1 MDVKLLDGLLFEKML
16 YNGLKNLKQNVD
28 LINSLNVFPV
38 PDGDTGINMFL
49 TLESGYLKSSKDR
62 NLGLYLK
69 SVSKGMLLGARGNS
83 GVILSQLFR
92 GLSKALLNKSEANA
106 FDLVDAFIESYRTAY
121 SAVVNPQEG
130 TILTTSREAIE
141 LIKNKVNEN
150 TTVDKLIMMY
160 HDQLR
165 ISLAETPK
173 HLITLRE
180 AGVVDSGAYGLMIIY
195 EGIVKYLEGI
205 ILDDFDLDDKT
216 KQNRKEE
223 IDFINTEYKYSVN
236 YKLQLDYLKIDFID
250 KNINLLKD
258 ELLLLGN
265 LIKFERIDNIIDAI
279 VATDKPGVVVN
290 TSQKYGEFIDI
301 NIKTV
306 ECSEKAEEIAFFAI
320 TQGEGLI
327 DTLKE
332 LGCKHVLE
340 RGSNTTISTDEI
352 IDIFKDINAKNI
364 ICLPNNISSGIIIK
378 CASEKIKDKKI
389 FIIDSKTPVESYLAM
404 SMVVGDNFDP
414 IFQVNQMNNGIK
426 DVKTIF
432 MNTDNDYSCLLD
444 GKKYSSDNYKDT
456 INQVFNKI
464 SQIEKREILIL
475 LKGINM
481 DGDLLDDIT
490 SFIEDEYPNFEIG
503 VIEANQDD
511 YELIIGVN

>member
-49 TLESGYLKSSKDR
+49 TLESGYLRSNKDR
-62 NLGLYLK
+62 NLGVYLK

-83 GVILSQLFR
+83 GVFLSQLFR

-106 FDLVDAFIESYRTAY
+106 YDLVDAFISSYRTAY

-141 LIKNKVNEN
+141 LIKNKVDDN

-205 ILDDFDLDDKT
+205 ILDDIDLEDKS
-216 KQNRKEE
+216 KQNSIENIE
-223 IDFINTEYKYSVN
+223 FSNSTYKYSVN
-236 YKLQLDYLKIDFID
+236 YKLQLDYLKIDFIEE
-250 KNINLLKD
+250 NVSLLKD
-258 ELLLLGN
+258 ELLILGN
-265 LIKFERIDNIIDAI
+265 VLEFKRDENVVDVI
-279 VATDKPGVVVN
+279 VATDKPGDVVN
-290 TSQKYGEFIDI
+290 TSQKYGEFLDI
-301 NIKTV
+301 NIGTLENSKETD
-306 ECSEKAEEIAFFAI
+306 EIAFFAI

-327 DTLKE
+327 NTLKE
-332 LGCKHVLE
+332 LGCKNVLE

-352 IDIFKDINAKNI
+352 IDIFKDINSKNI
-364 ICLPNNISSGIIIK
+364 ICLPNNVSSGIIIK
-378 CASEKIKDKKI
+378 CASEKIKDKNV
-389 FIIDSKTPVESYLAM
+389 FVIDSKTPVESYLAM

-414 IFQVNQMNNGIK
+414 KFQVTQMNNGIK
-426 DVKTIF
+426 DVKTVF
-432 MNTDNDYSCLLD
+432 MKTDNDYSCLLD
-444 GKKYSSDNYKDT
+444 GKKYSSDNFKDT
-456 INQVFNKI
+456 INQVFSKI
-464 SQIEKREILIL
+464 SQIDKREILIL
-475 LKGINM
+475 LKGINLS
-481 DGDLLDDIT
+481 DDLLDEIT
-490 SFIEDEYPNFEIG
+490 SYIEDEYPNFEIG
-503 VIEANQDD
+503 VIESGQDD

>member
-49 TLESGYLKSSKDR
+49 TLESGYLKSNRDR

-92 GLSKALLNKSEANA
+92 GLSKSLLNKSEANA

-141 LIKNKVNEN
+141 LIKSRVNEN

-205 ILDDFDLDDKT
+205 ILDDFDLDDKS
-216 KQNRKEE
+216 KQNNKENIE
-223 IDFINTEYKYSVN
+223 FDNSAYKYSVS
-236 YKLQLDYLKIDFID
+236 YKLQLDYLKIDFIED
-250 KNINLLKD
+250 NINELKN
-258 ELLLLGN
+258 ELLVLGD
-265 LIKFERIDNIIDAI
+265 LITFNRADNIIEVVI
-279 VATDKPGVVVN
+279 ATDKPGYIVN
-290 TSQKYGEFIDI
+290 ISQKYGEFIDI
-301 NIKTV
+301 NIGTLENKKK
-306 ECSEKAEEIAFFAI
+306 SEEIAYFAI

-327 DTLKE
+327 NTLKE

-352 IDIFKDINAKNI
+352 IDVFKDINAKNI
-364 ICLPNNISSGIIIK
+364 ICLPNNVSSGIIIK
-378 CASEKIKDKKI
+378 CASEKIKDKNV
-389 FIIDSKTPVESYLAM
+389 FVIDSKTPVEAYLAM
-404 SMVVGDNFDP
+404 SMVVGDNDDP
-414 IFQVNQMNNGIK
+414 LFQVKQMNNGIK

-444 GKKYSSDNYKDT
+444 GKKYSSDNFKDT

-464 SQIEKREILIL
+464 NQIEKREILIL
-475 LKGINM
+475 LKGINL
-481 DGDLLDDIT
+481 DDDLLDDIT
-490 SFIEDEYPNFEIG
+490 SYIEDEYPNFEIG

-511 YELIIGVN
+511 FELIIGVN

>member
-1 MDVKLLDGLLFEKML
+1 MDVKLLDGLLFEKMI

-49 TLESGYLKSSKDR
+49 TLESGYLKAQRDR
-62 NLGLYLK
+62 NLGIYLK
-69 SVSKGMLLGARGNS
+69 GLSKGMLLGARGNS

-92 GLSKALLNKSEANA
+92 GLSKALIDKSEANA
-106 FDLVDAFIESYRTAY
+106 ADLVNALISSYRAAY

-130 TILTTSREAIE
+130 TMLTTSREGIE
-141 LIKNKVNEN
+141 LIKNKVDDN

-180 AGVVDSGAYGLMIIY
+180 AGVVDSGAYGLMVIY

-205 ILDDFDLDDKT
+205 ILDDIDIDDKS
-216 KQNRKEE
+216 KQIKEE
-223 IDFINTEYKYSVN
+223 NITFNNSSYKYSVT
-236 YKLQLDYLKIDFID
+236 YKLQLDYIKIDFIEE
-250 KNINLLKD
+250 NVSLIND
-258 ELLLLGN
+258 ELKVLGD
-265 LIKFERIDNIIDAI
+265 LIDFKREENIINVRI
-279 VATDKPGVVVN
+279 ATDKPGEVVN
-290 TSQKYGEFIDI
+290 ASQKYGEFIDI
-301 NIKTV
+301 KIDTIENK
-306 ECSEKAEEIAFFAI
+306 EEALELAFFAI

-327 DTLKE
+327 NTLKE
-332 LGCKHVLE
+332 LGCKYVLE
-340 RGSNTTISTDEI
+340 RGSNTTISIDEI
-352 IDIFKDINAKNI
+352 IDVFKDINAKNI
-364 ICLPNNISSGIIIK
+364 ICLPNNVSSGIIIK
-378 CASEKIKDKKI
+378 CASEKIKDKHI
-389 FIIDSKTPVESYLAM
+389 YVIDSKTPVESYLAM

-414 IFQVNQMNNGIK
+414 KFQVTQMNNGIK

-432 MNTDNDYSCLLD
+432 VNTDNEFSCLLD
-444 GKKYSSDNYKDT
+444 GKKYSGESFDEVID
-456 INQVFNKI
+456 QVFSKI
-464 SQIEKREILIL
+464 SNIDKREILIL

-481 DGDLLDDIT
+481 DDSLLDDIVEK
-490 SFIEDEYPNFEIG
+490 IEDTYPNFEVG

-511 YELIIGVN
+511 FELIIGVN

>member
-1 MDVKLLDGLLFEKML
+1 MDVKVLDGLLFEKMI

-38 PDGDTGINMFL
+38 PDGDTGINMYL
-49 TLESGYLKSSKDR
+49 TLESGYLKSSRER

-69 SVSKGMLLGARGNS
+69 SFSKGMLLGARGNS

-92 GLSKALLNKSEANA
+92 GLAKSLVNKSEANA
-106 FDLVDAFIESYRTAY
+106 FDLVDALITSYRAAY

-130 TILTTSREAIE
+130 TMLTTSREGIE
-141 LIKNKVNEN
+141 LIKDKITND

-180 AGVVDSGAYGLMIIY
+180 AGVVDSGAYGLMVIY

-205 ILDDFDLDDKT
+205 ILDDFDLEDKT
-216 KQNRKEE
+216 KQIKEE
-223 IDFINTEYKYSVN
+223 NIEFNNSAYKYSVT
-236 YKLQLDYLKIDFID
+236 YTLQLDYIKIDFIED
-250 KNINLLKD
+250 NINNIKD
-258 ELLLLGN
+258 ELLKLGDLVEFN
-265 LIKFERIDNIIDAI
+265 YEENILNAKI
-279 VATDKPGVVVN
+279 ATDKPGVVVN
-290 TSQKYGEFIDI
+290 TSQKYGEFLDIKIDTI
-301 NIKTV
+301 ENK
-306 ECSEKAEEIAFFAI
+306 EEALELAFFAI

-332 LGCKHVLE
+332 LGCKYVLE
-340 RGSNTTISTDEI
+340 RGSNTTISIDEI

-364 ICLPNNISSGIIIK
+364 ICLPNNVSSGIIIK
-378 CASEKIKDKKI
+378 CASEKIKDKHI
-389 FIIDSKTPVESYLAM
+389 YVIDSKTPVESYLAM
-404 SMVVGDNFDP
+404 SMVVGDNVDP
-414 IFQVNQMNNGIK
+414 NFQVNQMNNGIK

-432 MNTDNDYSCLLD
+432 VKNDGEFSCLLD
-444 GKKYSSDNYKDT
+444 GKKYVNESLNDT
-456 INQVFNKI
+456 LNQVFSKI
-464 SQIEKREILIL
+464 NNINNREIIIL

-481 DGDLLDDIT
+481 SDEKLDEIVEFIDEFYPDIEVG
-490 SFIEDEYPNFEIG
+490 IID
-503 VIEANQDD
+503 AMQDD
-511 YELIIGVN
+511 FELIIGVN